1 MCICPIEQQT
11 TLRVLLMCVVWCII
25 IYRYVNIKVG
35 ERDNPKATNTNSFLP
50 YWLPTSWRPLNYCAC
65 LRVCGALSSPGIRAG
80 EREREGGL
88 STWIGGKEREE
99 EGEREE
105 EEAKAAAAYSLWLQ
119 QTGDEA
125 LFFRWCLPVRAEE
138 LPSNWEEHT
147 CNLFLLEPRASSLSR
162 RPLEAHHIYSNT
174 YSFSLRIGISQPCR
188 LKHVSHPFSFAPDL
202 CKGRRRINWINFAVL
217 DWWSCAFFNTGATAL
232 WGLQCSSGFGEDS
245 SGFPS
250 CPHPAMVQ
258 LPCPALSWWRSN

>member
-125 LFFRWCLPVRAEE
+125 LFFPLVSTSESRGATQQLRRAYMQPVLTGAPGFLSIPQASWSTPHIQQHVFFQSQNRDLATLQTQTCKSPVFIRTWFVQRKAPYKLDQFCRAWLMELRFFQHWGNCSVRLAVQLWLWGGFLWISLLSSSSHGSTS
-138 LPSNWEEHT
+138 LPS
-147 CNLFLLEPRASSLSR
+147 P
-162 RPLEAHHIYSNT
+162 
-174 YSFSLRIGISQPCR
+174 
-188 LKHVSHPFSFAPDL
+188 
-202 CKGRRRINWINFAVL
+202 VL
-217 DWWSCAFFNTGATAL
+217 VAF
-232 WGLQCSSGFGEDS
+232 
-245 SGFPS
+245 
-250 CPHPAMVQ
+250 
-258 LPCPALSWWRSN
+258 